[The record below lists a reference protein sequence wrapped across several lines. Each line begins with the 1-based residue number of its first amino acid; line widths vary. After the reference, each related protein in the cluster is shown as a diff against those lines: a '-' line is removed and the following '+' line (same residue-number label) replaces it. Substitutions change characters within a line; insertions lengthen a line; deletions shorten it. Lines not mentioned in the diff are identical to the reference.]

1 MHGKSTITTI
11 VLLFATCHVAMADC
25 TLPHQIV
32 NGGVVDADPVMENF
46 AALNTCFENMAPA
59 GSQNAVQTKAPGGGF
74 AAIGPLTDGQVI
86 VGSAGHAPQATTL
99 TAGSGITITNAGGS
113 VTISAAGTPGGGGAD
128 WLNGSAVVTPSAAG
142 FTLQTSTSAPTGASL
157 STASRGMVLSA
168 TTAANNTAMVAETDV
183 PSGHWQ
189 ATMLGVYTGGLSNWT
204 MPAISVRDTTNSQ
217 SVQFGISA
225 RWNAYR
231 FDYFVRGGGIGL
243 DYRIDDIELLDQGL
257 PQPAEPIWQRLTYDG
272 TNFIW
277 SFSRDGQFFIPAY
290 SVSATAQLANLDKIG
305 PAIIF
310 AEGVAQSWSAS
321 FLVLSWNVTGI

>member
-1 MHGKSTITTI
+1 MHGKRTLTA
-11 VLLFATCHVAMADC
+11 LMLFMATGYGAMADC

-46 AALNTCFENMAPA
+46 AALDDCVEAGTPA
-59 GSQNAVQTKAPGGGF
+59 GSQNAVQTKATGGGF
-74 AAIGPLTDGQVI
+74 AAISPLTDGQVI
-86 VGSAGHAPQATTL
+86 AGSAGHAPQATTL
-99 TAGSGITITNAGGS
+99 TAGTGIAITNAGGS
-113 VTISAAGTPGGGGAD
+113 ITIAATGTPGGGGAD

-142 FTLQTSTSAPTGASL
+142 FTLQTSSSAPTGAAL
-157 STASRGMVLSA
+157 SAVSRGMVLSA
-168 TTAANNTAMVAETDV
+168 TSATNNTAMVAETDV

-225 RWNAYR
+225 RWNGYR
-231 FDYFVRGGGIGL
+231 FDYFVRGGGIGF
-243 DYRIDDIELLDQGL
+243 DYRINDIELLDQGL

-305 PAIIF
+305 PAIVF